1 MYDPPLLVGLRLT
14 ALVAGTMRHA
24 EIRFGLPASSFPLKA
39 APSLV
44 TNEGLLPASQALRK
58 PTAACQIDDEFDDG
72 IDEIDMA
79 NAGMCCGSSN
89 ANSEFCAADAAV
101 KEVIGTSEITHQ
113 PELHTWKPLQLRSGK
128 WACNHQC
135 KDKTRYFSSY
145 CPLWFRLT
153 IIDVSIFAAA
163 KVWTSRPRHQ
173 ERRGNPQG
181 RRNNINRN

>member
-1 MYDPPLLVGLRLT
+1 MKDHLQYLTSYVMCEEIGMYDPPLLVGLRLT

-44 TNEGLLPASQALRK
+44 TNEGLLPVSQALRK

-72 IDEIDMA
+72 IDETDMA
-79 NAGMCCGSSN
+79 NSGMCCGLSN
-89 ANSEFCAADAAV
+89 ANSDFCAADAAV

-113 PELHTWKPLQLRSGK
+113 PEVHTWKPLRLRSGK

-135 KDKTRYFSSY
+135 KVKTRYFPSY
-145 CPLWFRLT
+145 CPL
-153 IIDVSIFAAA
+153 
-163 KVWTSRPRHQ
+163 
-173 ERRGNPQG
+173 
-181 RRNNINRN
+181 